1 MLWMNSHRNLLMI
14 LGEAIIHLGMEEN
27 IFEPQME
34 AARADQRYIYQ
45 TCRMDN

>member
-1 MLWMNSHRNLLMI
+1 MNSHRNLLLI
-14 LGEAIIHLGMEEN
+14 LVEAIIRLAMGEN

-45 TCRMDN
+45 TCRMEE

>member
-1 MLWMNSHRNLLMI
+1 MDELYRNLLMI
-14 LGEAIIHLGMEEN
+14 LVEAIIHLAIGEI

-45 TCRMDN
+45 TCRMEE